1 MKICMHCN
9 QENPDNSQ
17 YCRHCGAR
25 LPETQPNG
33 DVSAGDSLQQENAV
47 VSSAAEQ
54 QTSAPS
60 VTVGPVS
67 PQTNLPP
74 TGAPPVP
81 IEFHP
86 EAHTKTVWLR
96 KRLKERWWSLPG
108 LIVGIASIIVGIDAL
123 NTYAWFFVRDAEFG
137 ADFYTY
143 TYNALQELVRGIDA
157 AVEYLYTGIGL
168 GLIFFGLF
176 LVVRFIEKFFKDDNR
191 QGG

>member
-1 MKICMHCN
+1 MQICMHCQ

-33 DVSAGDSLQQENAV
+33 NVSVSNSAQQENAV
-47 VSSAAEQ
+47 TSFTVEQ

-60 VTVGPVS
+60 VAVGPVP

-74 TGAPPVP
+74 TGAPHVP

-86 EAHTKTVWLR
+86 QAHTKTVWLR

-123 NTYAWFFVRDAEFG
+123 NTFSWFFVGDAEFG

-143 TYNALQELVRGIDA
+143 AYNALHELVQGIDA
-157 AVEYLYTGIGL
+157 IVEYLYTGIGL

-176 LVVRFIEKFFKDDNR
+176 LIVRFIEKFFKENNR
-191 QGG
+191 